1 MSDNNQKEVN
11 AAIKI
16 QAVQR
21 GKQVR
26 DEKVKQDKMVKL
38 HVLFWGKWGYDKK
51 AQEFVKELEKICKFE
66 ATLEK
71 WMGQASGAFEVTI
84 DGTLVHSKL
93 NGDDY
98 ATGDKLKQIAQIIIQ
113 KQ

>member
-1 MSDNNQKEVN
+1 
-11 AAIKI
+11 
-16 QAVQR
+16 
-21 GKQVR
+21 
-26 DEKVKQDKMVKL
+26 
-38 HVLFWGKWGYDKK
+38 
-51 AQEFVKELEKICKFE
+51 
-66 ATLEK
+66 
-71 WMGQASGAFEVTI
+71 MGQASGAFEVTI